1 MNPHLTALLDAI
13 RSMQD
18 ELLAHGQARRRHVTT
33 PELTIARLCDILS
46 EPQVVEAMVTLSVLD
61 EVRREAPAEAQRVP
75 WRMPWRH

>member
-1 MNPHLTALLDAI
+1 MDRHLTALLEAI
-13 RSMQD
+13 RLMQD

-61 EVRREAPAEAQRVP
+61 EVKREVPAEAKRAP